1 MCFLFRCIW
10 GYMSYAKLLRNSFIA
25 GLAFIAPLAITILV
39 LQFVFNWIVGYIN
52 PIVLRTQLSNYTGNI
67 ELLAQI
73 ITAVV
78 LFGLITLLGYVAT
91 KSVGNRVFTEFDE
104 FMEKIPIV
112 SIIYSSV
119 RQVSNTL
126 LGGQEKFDR
135 VVLVRW
141 PRDDMYTLGFVTN
154 ESPRS
159 VQEAMGEKSYT
170 VFLPMSPNPTA
181 GHLLMVPEPMIQEID
196 MPVRDGI
203 RMVMTTGMMEEGE
216 KEIKTIEAIYDKDA
230 FKGDN
235 A

>member
-1 MCFLFRCIW
+1 
-10 GYMSYAKLLRNSFIA
+10 MSYAKKVRNSFIA
-25 GLAFIAPLAITILV
+25 GLAFIAPLAITVLV
-39 LQFVFNWIVGYIN
+39 LQFVFNWIAGYIN
-52 PIVLRTQLSNYTGNI
+52 PIARSTELSNFTGNI
-67 ELLAQI
+67 ELLAQL
-73 ITAVV
+73 ITAIV

-91 KSVGNRVFTEFDE
+91 KSFGNRFFTEFDE
-104 FMEKIPIV
+104 FMERIPIV

-141 PRDDMYTLGFVTN
+141 PRDDVYTIGFVTN
-154 ESPRS
+154 ESPQS
-159 VQEAMGEKSYT
+159 VQEAMDEKSYT

-181 GHLLMVPEPMIQEID
+181 GHLLMVPEDMIQEID

-216 KEIKTIEAIYDKDA
+216 KEVKTIEAIYDKDA
-230 FKGDN
+230 FRGDN